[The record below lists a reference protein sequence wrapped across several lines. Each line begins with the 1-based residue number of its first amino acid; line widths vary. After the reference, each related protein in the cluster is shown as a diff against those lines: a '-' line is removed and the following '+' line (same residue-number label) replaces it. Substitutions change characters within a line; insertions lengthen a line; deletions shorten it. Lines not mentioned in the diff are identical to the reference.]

1 MSDSLWPC
9 GLQSSGLLCLW
20 DSPDKNT
27 GVSCHALL
35 QGIFPTQGSNPC
47 LLCLLHW
54 QESSL
59 PLVPP
64 GKPKILIMGAN
75 CTTSGN
81 LKEPDKHGHIPGL
94 RHAFIRNWCPCG
106 IWRLL
111 FFESPSKDIGDVMH
125 VIGTHCRSRDAAM
138 GHFIQSVTYATVPHA
153 VWKTYTKETS
163 LGLAVEI

>member
-1 MSDSLWPC
+1 MTH
-9 GLQSSGLLCLW
+9 GLYPARLLCPWISSG
-20 DSPDKNT
+20 KNT
-27 GVSCHALL
+27 GVGCHFLL
-35 QGIFPTQGSNPC
+35 QDFFPTQGSNPC

-81 LKEPDKHGHIPGL
+81 LKEPDKHGHVPGL

-125 VIGTHCRSRDAAM
+125 VIGTHCRSRDQTHVSYVSCI
-138 GHFIQSVTYATVPHA
+138 GRWVLYH
-153 VWKTYTKETS
+153 
-163 LGLAVEI
+163 